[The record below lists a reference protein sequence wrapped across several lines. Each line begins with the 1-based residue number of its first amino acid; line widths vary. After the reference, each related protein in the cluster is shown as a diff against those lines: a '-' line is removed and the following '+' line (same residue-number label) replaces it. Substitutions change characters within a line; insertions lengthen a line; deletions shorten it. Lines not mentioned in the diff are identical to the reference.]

1 MMQHTQQYNFNSQH
15 GIRVHV
21 PVMRGAPTAG
31 PKPFPLCHA
40 TNKMGQ
46 GAGSN
51 PATKEG
57 VLVLSAAA

>member
-21 PVMRGAPTAG
+21 QMIIDALTAG
-31 PKPFPLCHA
+31 VQPFPLCHA
-40 TNKMGQ
+40 TNKNGQ
-46 GAGSN
+46 AAGSN